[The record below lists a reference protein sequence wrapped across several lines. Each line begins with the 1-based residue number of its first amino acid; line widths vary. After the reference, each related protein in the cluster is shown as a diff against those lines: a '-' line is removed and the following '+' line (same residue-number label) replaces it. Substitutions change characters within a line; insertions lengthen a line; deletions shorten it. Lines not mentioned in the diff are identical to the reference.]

1 VKWALVVLSCYLH
14 DFVVGTSVNGLNV
27 VIWAAGYLVELVRA
41 QVVVEGWVVWDVM
54 LVVMFS

>member
-1 VKWALVVLSCYLH
+1 MVLSCYLH